1 MTSSD
6 GISIVGTAGE
16 ITALDSTV
24 SLAQT
29 ATAGVTI
36 YRADS
41 GITQIGHDNTI
52 FHGATN
58 NDTVYITA
66 ATNDVELYLEHGND
80 SVDIQAAQDNLE
92 IYGMGG
98 NDTFTLNNV
107 ALNHLE
113 IANRNTVIDGGR
125 VQGDL
130 DILRISDGGNIN
142 FMNIIDQG
150 NQIKNIEE
158 IDATNGSMNLIRL
171 DFNSVLEMSEGET
184 RLHISGDSTDGVQL
198 LNFGA
203 DGVTGG
209 FDSFDGGDSVYQ
221 YTNGTETITLV
232 VDADIVSGSNG
243 GVAVM

>member
-1 MTSSD
+1 
-6 GISIVGTAGE
+6 
-16 ITALDSTV
+16 
-24 SLAQT
+24 
-29 ATAGVTI
+29 
-36 YRADS
+36 
-41 GITQIGHDNTI
+41 
-52 FHGATN
+52 
-58 NDTVYITA
+58 
-66 ATNDVELYLEHGND
+66 
-80 SVDIQAAQDNLE
+80 
-92 IYGMGG
+92 
-98 NDTFTLNNV
+98 
-107 ALNHLE
+107 
-113 IANRNTVIDGGR
+113 
-125 VQGDL
+125 
-130 DILRISDGGNIN
+130 
-142 FMNIIDQG
+142 MNIIDQG